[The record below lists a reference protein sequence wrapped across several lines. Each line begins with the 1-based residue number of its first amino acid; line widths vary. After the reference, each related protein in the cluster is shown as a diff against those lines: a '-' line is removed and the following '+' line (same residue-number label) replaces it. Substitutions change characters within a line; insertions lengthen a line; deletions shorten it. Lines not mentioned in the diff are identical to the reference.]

1 MNKNYI
7 IWGISDKGYEGSMSS
22 SYLNNIIP
30 GELKKSISDDI
41 RKFALTFAKEN
52 RNEDYFYSIEQ
63 VASNVLYTIYRT
75 NFLGG
80 ATGNRMAYDAAT
92 IIISKNYIIGN
103 PLNALN
109 QLITS
114 YKEQKDSGFGN
125 FNFENILNNITLL
138 ENNDKRSIS
147 KIYKQGFIKYNSK
160 EDLSSQFVDKKAK
173 LHNFNK
179 VYFFTGLSL
188 FEEGEHKIQDLK
200 NYKTT
205 SVKIKNF
212 DANYYDIY
220 VENKKENIIGEYINV
235 YDGDEIIIFNKKT
248 RQKNVDIAK
257 PGLIITL
264 KEIKPPKIKPL
275 EIENNPGDKR
285 KKINQIIY
293 ASCTIIVLVI
303 SGFIVKDNYK
313 KWFAEKTIYFSF
325 KPDSCE
331 CIPDKGGIIPNEE
344 ACDKKRVSE
353 CNIVIFDG
361 NQFTIKSSDTKIDD
375 PNDLLTKFKQSI
387 LFNDFS
393 SNPIKLH
400 IEDDN
405 WKISEKDKPLNNEKI
420 KKLKAKIK
428 KASDK
433 KVTKEVLIYLE
444 KVINYN
450 ALKSEKGLDY
460 ENKTLKIDSNE
471 LKHYKKKDK
480 IGFITYEIDIES
492 DQKLKKFLKANLPT
506 NILNEIISNHLKYK
520 KEVKIITSKP
530 KTKTKDETRK
540 IKEPCEMPYIIDTDY
555 EDYWDRLIKYE
566 DRKNKDAINRILKT
580 IREDIKKY
588 EECECDE
595 CKDLLK
601 DEFLNKIKKDFF

>member
-555 EDYWDRLIKYE
+555 EDYYDKLEKAE
-566 DRKNKDAINRILKT
+566 DRGDKKAKNQILKT

-595 CKDLLK
+595 CKVLLK
-601 DEFLNKIKKDFF
+601 DYFLNKIKKDFF